1 MTQRPT
7 QTDNKSV
14 DDTGLVDSVVVDTD
28 VHVDTP
34 IDRIAKYMDAPSD
47 QLLRGF
53 DKTDRRPQPTSGWDP
68 YMGEK
73 ITTDRSV
80 NDAEE
85 TYRVLCEE
93 FHIDYPILNA
103 LTGLSSITNTDL
115 AAEVMKGANN
125 MLLDR
130 FLDERDNFNGLASLA
145 PQAPHRAAEELDR
158 LANEDSIVG
167 AFMTTTH
174 PNAPLGD
181 PQYDPIYRAAGNND
195 FPVVFHGA
203 ASMSFVTE
211 FPILNAGFEKFFS
224 VHTLA
229 HAFSQMVTLTSL
241 VEHGTFEKFQ
251 ELDFVFLEAGLG
263 WLPYLV
269 HRLNKEYS
277 MRRSELPLLERNPES
292 YINDSVYVSSQPIG
306 EPNDPTDMKAVI
318 DLVGVDSVMFAT
330 DYPHWDF
337 DHPSALDTHLN
348 TQFTPEEREQ
358 VLEETPREVFNLTA

>member
-1 MTQRPT
+1 MSRHALSSQEESDG
-7 QTDNKSV
+7 DN
-14 DDTGLVDSVVVDTD
+14 GLADSVVVDAD

-34 IDRIAKYMDAPSD
+34 IDRIAEYMDAPAD
-47 QLLRGF
+47 QLLSGF
-53 DKTDRRPQPTSGWDP
+53 GKTGRRPQPTAGWDP

-103 LTGLSSITNTDL
+103 LTGLSTITNSDL
-115 AAEVMKGANN
+115 ASEVMTGANN

-130 FLDERDNFNGLASLA
+130 FLDERDNFYGLASLA
-145 PQAPHRAAEELDR
+145 PQNPDRAAEELDR
-158 LANEDSIVG
+158 LGDEESIVG
-167 AFMTTTH
+167 AFITTTH
-174 PNAPLGD
+174 PKEPLGD
-181 PQYDPIYRAAGNND
+181 PQYDRIYRAASDND
-195 FPVVFHGA
+195 LAMVYHGA

-224 VHTLA
+224 VHALA
-229 HAFSQMVTLTSL
+229 HPFSQMVTLTSL
-241 VEHGTFEKFQ
+241 VEHGTFEKFPD
-251 ELDFVFLEAGLG
+251 LNFVFLEAGLG

-277 MRRSELPLLERNPES
+277 MRRSELPLLERSPES
-292 YINDSVYVSSQPIG
+292 YIRDSVYISSQPIG
-306 EPNDPTDMKAVI
+306 EPEDPSDMEAVI

-337 DHPSALDTHLN
+337 DHPSALDDHLAAR
-348 TQFTPEEREQ
+348 FTNDERQQ
-358 VLEETPREVFNLTA
+358 VLADTPCEVFNLST